1 MYEYLTGLI
10 TAVKPTYIVIDVH
23 GVGYQVHCP
32 NPYHYQVDKQHPVT
46 VYIYQA
52 VSDSDISLYGL
63 ADEAE
68 KKLFLQLLAVSGIG
82 PKSALAIL
90 ASPDHQGLVNAIAN
104 NDISYLTKFPG
115 IGKKTAGQIVLDL
128 QGKVQ
133 QLSLTD
139 QVQPSSDKQE
149 LDPALSDALS
159 ALKALGYQE
168 RVVNKVKKQLLQ
180 TPGKTTDEYLR
191 EGLHL
196 LN

>member
-10 TAVKPTYIVIDVH
+10 TAVKPTYVVIDVQ

-32 NPYHYQVDKQHPVT
+32 NPYHYQVDRQHPVT

-63 ADEAE
+63 VDEAE
-68 KKLFLQLLAVSGIG
+68 KQLFLQLLAVSGIG

-90 ASPDHQGLVNAIAN
+90 ASPDHQGLIDAIAN
-104 NDISYLTKFPG
+104 NDVSYLTKFPG
-115 IGKKTAGQIVLDL
+115 IGKKTAGQIILDL
-128 QGKVQ
+128 QGKVR

-139 QVQPSSDKQE
+139 QITTTPADLQT
-149 LDPALSDALS
+149 DPALDDALA

-168 RVVNKVKKQLLQ
+168 RVIGKLKKQLAQ
-180 TPGKTTDEYLR
+180 EPGKTTDEYLR

>member
-10 TAVKPTYIVIDVH
+10 TAVKPTYIVIDVQ

-32 NPYHYQVDKQHPVT
+32 NPYHYQVDRQHPVT
-46 VYIYQA
+46 VYIYQS

-63 ADEAE
+63 VDEEE
-68 KKLFLQLLAVSGIG
+68 KQLFLQLLAVSGIG

-90 ASPDHQGLVNAIAN
+90 ASPDHQGLIDAIAN
-104 NDISYLTKFPG
+104 NDVSYLTKFPG
-115 IGKKTAGQIVLDL
+115 IGKKTAGQIILDL
-128 QGKVQ
+128 QGKIQ

-139 QVQPSSDKQE
+139 QVDEVTDHQDE
-149 LDPALSDALS
+149 PALLDALA
-159 ALKALGYQE
+159 ALRALGYQE
-168 RVVNKVKKQLLQ
+168 RVVSKMKKQLAKK
-180 TPGKTTDEYLR
+180 PGRTTDEYLR

>member
-10 TAVKPTYIVIDVH
+10 TVVKPTYVVIDVH

-32 NPYHYQVDKQHPVT
+32 NPYQYQVDKQHPVT
-46 VYIYQA
+46 IYIYQA

-68 KKLFLQLLAVSGIG
+68 KDLFLQLLAVSGIG

-90 ASPDHQGLVNAIAN
+90 ASPDHQGLIDAIAN
-104 NDISYLTKFPG
+104 NDVSYLTKFPG

-139 QVQPSSDKQE
+139 QPQLPSEKQE
-149 LDPALSDALS
+149 VEPALADALL

-168 RVVNKVKKQLLQ
+168 RVVNKIKTQLQ
-180 TPGKTTDEYLR
+180 NEPGKTTDEYLR
-191 EGLHL
+191 EGLHM

>member
-10 TAVKPTYIVIDVH
+10 TAVKPTYVVIDVH

-32 NPYHYQVDKQHPVT
+32 NPYHYQVDRQHPVT
-46 VYIYQA
+46 VYIYQS
-52 VSDSDISLYGL
+52 VSDNDISLYGL
-63 ADEAE
+63 TDEKE
-68 KKLFLQLLAVSGIG
+68 KQLFLQLLAVSGIG

-90 ASPDHQGLVNAIAN
+90 ASPDHQGLVDAIAN
-104 NDISYLTKFPG
+104 NDVSYLTKFPG
-115 IGKKTAGQIVLDL
+115 IGKKTAGQIILDL

-139 QVQPSSDKQE
+139 SVSTPHSGQLLE
-149 LDPALSDALS
+149 PALADALS

-168 RVVNKVKKQLLQ
+168 RVISKVKKQLQ
-180 TPGKTTDEYLR
+180 KDTGKSTDEYLR